1 MIYQVEM
8 MTSSVATKVLTSISS
23 NSNGAAGG
31 ECRNLLQ
38 PETGHFIN
46 CTSYNLE
53 FDSVTLYS
61 FYNVTTRLMYLI

>member
-1 MIYQVEM
+1 MITNEYIYIDIYHVEM

-46 CTSYNLE
+46 WISYILT
-53 FDSVTLYS
+53 F
-61 FYNVTTRLMYLI
+61 

>member
-31 ECRNLLQ
+31 ECRNMLQ
-38 PETGHFIN
+38 PETGHFVIW
-46 CTSYNLE
+46 TSYNLE
-53 FDSVTLYS
+53 F
-61 FYNVTTRLMYLI
+61 

>member
-1 MIYQVEM
+1 

-46 CTSYNLE
+46 WISYNLK
-53 FDSVTLYS
+53 F
-61 FYNVTTRLMYLI
+61 